1 MCLKNSLFNGWRNF
15 LFLNAGVLVLKAHF
29 SPRWSW
35 VHRLHFITFSVL
47 EYIGFLLIKL
57 MTHVKSAQV
66 VLGEYSFSPSL
77 FSAVISFFQT
87 PYFCARELSSVA
99 FIFLPLFLCGFISGE
114 ILQKLSSG
122 KTNQQQI
129 LSFPVCTK
137 NIIQNDKT
145 RKSWSA
151 EGIEKVQELSGK
163 SLLCLLLKLLVG
175 NDSTQIHTF

>member
-15 LFLNAGVLVLKAHF
+15 LFLNSAHF

-47 EYIGFLLIKL
+47 EYIGFLLIF

-66 VLGEYSFSPSL
+66 VLGEYCFSPSL

-99 FIFLPLFLCGFISGE
+99 FIFLPLFLYGFISGE

-163 SLLCLLLKLLVG
+163 SLLCLLLKLQVG